1 MPVAA
6 YGGAVFYLSSLS
18 RTPVPARIPDTL
30 LHAVEYAGLTLLI
43 LRALNGGLLR
53 RIPARVHLLGVGLA
67 VLYGISDEMHQLF
80 VARRTASLKDVLSDM
95 MGAVLAAGAAEVLQ
109 RFVSRRRTATPL
121 AVVLYTRRECHLCRD
136 ARDILLRFSRE
147 FPLQVSEVD
156 VDADPVLVERY
167 GSEVP
172 VVIAGGAKIS
182 KLRPDEEAIRRR
194 LFRRIPGTA

>member
-18 RTPVPARIPDTL
+18 QTPVPARIPDTV

-53 RIPARVHLLGVGLA
+53 RFPARVHLLGMGLA
-67 VLYGISDEMHQLF
+67 VLYGVSDEAHQLF

-95 MGAVLAAGAAEVLQ
+95 LGAVLAVGAAEVLQ
-109 RFVSRRRTATPL
+109 RVVSRRRGAAPL
-121 AVVLYTRRECHLCRD
+121 AVVLYTRRECRLCGD

-147 FPLQVSEVD
+147 FPLQLSEVD
-156 VDADPVLVERY
+156 VDADPDLARRY
-167 GSEVP
+167 GSQVP
-172 VVIAGGAKIS
+172 VVFAGGAKIS

>member
-18 RTPVPARIPDTL
+18 RAQVPARIPDTV
-30 LHAVEYAGLTLLI
+30 LHAVEYAGLTLLM

-67 VLYGISDEMHQLF
+67 VLYGISDEIHQLF

-95 MGAVLAAGAAEVLQ
+95 LGAVLAVGAAEVLQ
-109 RFVSRRRTATPL
+109 RITSRRGAPAPL

-136 ARDILLRFSRE
+136 AREILLRFSSE
-147 FPLQVSEVD
+147 FPLEFSEVD
-156 VDADPVLVERY
+156 VDADPALSERY

-182 KLRPDEEAIRRR
+182 KLRPDEQAIRRR
-194 LFRRIPGTA
+194 LLRRIPGTA